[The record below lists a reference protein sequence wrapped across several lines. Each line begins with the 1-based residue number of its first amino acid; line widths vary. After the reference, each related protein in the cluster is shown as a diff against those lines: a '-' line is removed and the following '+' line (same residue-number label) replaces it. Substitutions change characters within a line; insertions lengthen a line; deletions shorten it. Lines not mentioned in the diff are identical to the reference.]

1 MQGEFL
7 TTREL
12 ANRWNLKY
20 KTVSNWRC
28 TGYGPKYHRMGTRIN
43 YRLED
48 VERYEL
54 SKRCRS
60 TSEYPLKALQEA
72 AASKQEATLAKQSLE
87 QVTPLLKKRI

>member
-1 MQGEFL
+1 MEGEFL

-48 VERYEL
+48 IEKFEL
-54 SKRCRS
+54 SKQCRS
-60 TSEYPLKALQEA
+60 TSEYPLKALEEA
-72 AASKQEATLAKQSLE
+72 IASKKETTLIKHPLEQATPLAK
-87 QVTPLLKKRI
+87 KRS